1 MIENFKS
8 IETSYTKKSSFY
20 KLKKNINYYD
30 EISFELD
37 RISNIIK
44 LKLDLTDISLIIEI
58 INKIKNLIKDFYNNQ
73 EKKILEKYEP
83 ILLKNENKIREIIK
97 NEFILKNHN
106 ILLENKIKALQMK
119 QQEYEK
125 LKKLTNVI
133 YENGEFIFTDRKE
146 NEILILKAENS
157 NLKKEILK
165 YEKEY
170 KNQMNKILELE
181 NSKTKLENKL
191 KTMTKNKISNPIHS
205 YSNSR
210 YHTYLYDMNYSNNI
224 SNIILNKNKKLEY
237 LSTSLNNSKSN
248 IFQSTFSENKSP
260 KKLTLTISYFPTSQ
274 NELCFSDRQKRFNSE
289 FSSIDYDNF
298 NYNEFSLKN
307 RVSPI
312 RRAVENF
319 SNKNKRINSDLNFSP
334 NFSRKKSSKKINR
347 NKVQNIYVNNSSL
360 VNNFLIYKNAN
371 NNINFNIK
379 EKAGFNRNNS
389 KTIFNKNVESKISK
403 KNSNRESLKLP
414 HKKFKK

>member
-1 MIENFKS
+1 MIENLKS

-58 INKIKNLIKDFYNNQ
+58 INKIKNLIIDFYNNQ

-83 ILLKNENKIREIIK
+83 ILLKSENKIREIIK

-157 NLKKEILK
+157 NLKKEVLK
-165 YEKEY
+165 YEKDN

-181 NSKTKLENKL
+181 NSKTKLENKI
-191 KTMTKNKISNPIHS
+191 KSMTKNKISNPIHS

-210 YHTYLYDMNYSNNI
+210 YHAYLYDMNYSNNV
-224 SNIILNKNKKLEY
+224 SNIILNKNKKLE
-237 LSTSLNNSKSN
+237 
-248 IFQSTFSENKSP
+248 
-260 KKLTLTISYFPTSQ
+260 
-274 NELCFSDRQKRFNSE
+274 
-289 FSSIDYDNF
+289 
-298 NYNEFSLKN
+298 
-307 RVSPI
+307 
-312 RRAVENF
+312 
-319 SNKNKRINSDLNFSP
+319 
-334 NFSRKKSSKKINR
+334 
-347 NKVQNIYVNNSSL
+347 
-360 VNNFLIYKNAN
+360 
-371 NNINFNIK
+371 IK
-379 EKAGFNRNNS
+379 
-389 KTIFNKNVESKISK
+389 
-403 KNSNRESLKLP
+403 
-414 HKKFKK
+414 